1 MKKYKW
7 VFLSLIFT
15 LLAFGVFIPNN
26 HPIETYASDRK
37 QVTILDENLDR
48 RIRAL
53 LDKDEDDKLY
63 SDDFLKHEKY
73 KVQKDGDREFAEIE
87 GLNLFNGNITDI
99 RELAQFEFPSTLKVI
114 DLGYNNITFDQFKD
128 IYSFMYTY
136 KDTEFKIKEDYII
149 KSKTDFNQFKY
160 VNVSNNFIDLNKVL
174 DSYIDIDNERFIYG
188 LQNFDFRK
196 NSRIV
201 TREDLK
207 NVHFYLRSNDYNII
221 SNSLYHYTNPTS
233 SRPTNPEVLSSNT
246 IINLDEFEVGK
257 Y

>member
-26 HPIETYASDRK
+26 SQIETYASDRK
-37 QVTILDENLDR
+37 QVTILNENLDR
-48 RIRAL
+48 RIRSL

-73 KVQKDGDREFAEIE
+73 KVQKDGDREFAVIE
-87 GLNLFNGNITDI
+87 GLNLSNSGVTDI
-99 RELAQFEFPSTLKVI
+99 RELAQFEFPSTLRVI
-114 DLGYNNITFDQFKD
+114 DLSYNDITFDQFKD
-128 IYSFMYTY
+128 IYSFMHLY

-149 KSKTDFNQFKY
+149 KSKTNFNQFKY

-174 DSYIDIDNERFIYG
+174 DSYINIDNERFIYG

-233 SRPTNPEVLSSNT
+233 PRPANPEVLSSNT
-246 IINLDEFEVGK
+246 IINLDEFEVG
-257 Y
+257 